1 MSLRIIKAGIQ
12 DTVQDLGRYGYQQ
25 AGINPS
31 GAMDRYALQV
41 ANALVG
47 NDLHEAVLELHFP
60 SSVILFTRPLLIA
73 ITGADFSPSINGEP
87 VPLNQCI
94 VVNKND
100 ALQFHRPVS
109 GARACLAVQ
118 GGFILSPWLESQS
131 TNLKA
136 AAGGYEGRSLRKGDE
151 LICRTEREYS
161 KLLNGKNFRVLPWT
175 ADHQSGDNSKEILIL
190 PGKEWDRLPAASNER
205 FLGTPFLITKLADR
219 MGFHLGNE
227 PLDILPGE
235 ELVSSAVTFGTIQLL
250 PEGKLI
256 ILMADHQTTGGYPR
270 VAHVITAHHS
280 KLAQK
285 RTGEALHFRI
295 TDLMTAEQLLQK
307 QQQHIKQLQNACLF
321 KLQSYA

>member
-25 AGINPS
+25 SGINPS

-41 ANALVG
+41 ANALLG
-47 NDLHEAVLELHFP
+47 NDLNEAGLELHFP
-60 SSVILFTRPLLIA
+60 APVLLFTRPLMIA
-73 ITGADFSPSINGEP
+73 ITGADFAPSINGEP

-100 ALQFHRPVS
+100 ALQFHRPVT
-109 GARACLAVQ
+109 GARAYVSVQ
-118 GGFILSPWLESQS
+118 GGFQLEPWLDSLS

-136 AAGGYEGRSLRKGDE
+136 IAGGYEGRSLRKGDE
-151 LICRTEREYS
+151 LICRTGKDFRY
-161 KLLNGKNFRVLPWT
+161 LLNGKKFRVLPWT
-175 ADHQSGDNSKEILIL
+175 ADHQSGDKQEEICIL
-190 PGKEWDRLPAASNER
+190 PGNEWERLTAESRER
-205 FLGTPFLITKLADR
+205 FLKTPFLLTKLADR

-227 PLDILPGE
+227 PLAILPGE
-235 ELVSSAVTFGTIQLL
+235 ELVSAAVTFGTIQLL
-250 PEGKLI
+250 PDGKLI

-270 VAHVITAHHS
+270 VAHVIGAHHS
-280 KLAQK
+280 RLAQK
-285 RTGEALHFRI
+285 RTGEAVHFRM
-295 TDLMTAEQLLQK
+295 TELTTAEKLLQQ

>member
-41 ANALVG
+41 ANALLG
-47 NDLHEAVLELHFP
+47 NELHEAVLELHFP
-60 SSVILFTRPLLIA
+60 SSVILFTRPLMIA
-73 ITGADFSPSINGEP
+73 ITGANFSPSINGEP

-100 ALQFHRPVS
+100 AFQFHRPVS
-109 GARACLAVQ
+109 GARAYLAVQ
-118 GGFILSPWLESQS
+118 GGFQINHWLESLS

-151 LICRTEREYS
+151 LICRTEKEYT
-161 KLLNGKNFRVLPWT
+161 KWLNGKNFRVLPWT
-175 ADHQSGDNSKEILIL
+175 ADYQSGDNSKEISII
-190 PGKEWDRLPAASNER
+190 PGKEWDRLPAASRER
-205 FLGTPFLITKLADR
+205 LLETPFLITKLADR

-235 ELVSSAVTFGTIQLL
+235 ELVSSAVTFGTVQLL
-250 PEGKLI
+250 PDGKLI

-280 KLAQK
+280 RLAQK
-285 RTGEALHFRI
+285 KSGEALHFRM
-295 TDLMTAEQLLQK
+295 TDLATAEGLMQK

-321 KLQSYA
+321 KLQPYA

>member
-31 GAMDRYALQV
+31 GAMDRYAMQI
-41 ANALVG
+41 ANALLG
-47 NDLHEAVLELHFP
+47 NELNEAVLELHFP
-60 SSVILFTRPLLIA
+60 SAVILFTKPVMIA
-73 ITGADFSPSINGEP
+73 LSGANHLPSINGEP

-109 GARACLAVQ
+109 GARTYLAVQ
-118 GGFILSPWLESQS
+118 GGFKLDPWLESMS

-151 LICRTEREYS
+151 LLYRSEKDYS
-161 KLLNGKNFRVLPWT
+161 TLLPGKNFRVMPWT
-175 ADHQSGDNSKEILIL
+175 ADPQSADNSKEIFVL
-190 PGKEWDRLPAASNER
+190 PGNEWDRLRAEAKDR
-205 FLGTPFLITKLADR
+205 FLETPFVITKLADR

-227 PLDILPGE
+227 SLVALPGE
-235 ELVSSAVTFGTIQLL
+235 ELVSSAVTFGTVQLL
-250 PEGKLI
+250 PDGKLI

-270 VAHVITAHHS
+270 LAHVITAHHS
-280 KLAQK
+280 RLAQK
-285 RTGEALHFRI
+285 RTGEALNFRM
-295 TDLMTAEQLLQK
+295 TDMATAEQLLLQ
-307 QQQHIKQLQNACLF
+307 QQQHLKQLQNACLF

>member
-25 AGINPS
+25 AGINPT
-31 GAMDRYALQV
+31 GAMDRYALQL
-41 ANALVG
+41 ANALLG
-47 NDLHEAVLELHFP
+47 NDLNEAVIELHFP
-60 SSVILFTRPLLIA
+60 SAVILFTRPLMIT
-73 ITGADFSPSINGEP
+73 ITGANFSPSINGEP

-109 GARACLAVQ
+109 GARAYLAVQ
-118 GGFILSPWLESQS
+118 GGFQLDPWLDSLS

-136 AAGGYEGRSLRKGDE
+136 LAGGYEGRSLKKGDE
-151 LICRTEREYS
+151 INCRTEKDYGP
-161 KLLNGKNFRVLPWT
+161 LLNGKNFRVLPWT
-175 ADHQSGDNSKEILIL
+175 ADHQSGDTSKEIFIL
-190 PGKEWDRLPAASNER
+190 PGNEWEQLTVESRER
-205 FLGTPFLITKLADR
+205 FLKTPFLITKLADR

-227 PLDILPGE
+227 PLNILPGK
-235 ELVSSAVTFGTIQLL
+235 ELVSSAVTFGTVQLL
-250 PEGKLI
+250 PDGKLI

-280 KLAQK
+280 RLAQK
-285 RTGEALHFRI
+285 RSGEALHFRM
-295 TDLMTAEQLLQK
+295 TDRMTAEQLLQK